1 MSRSRTILDNARD
14 ELFSHIQRCGV
25 LRAMPEQQAEWLEDT
40 MSYLAESFPTLSPG
54 ELSELREMGERFCQP
69 AIPHGKGYTDL
80 SREAWEQEGAE
91 EEEESAEEELAT
103 A

>member
-25 LRAMPEQQAEWLEDT
+25 LRATPGQQTEWLDDT
-40 MSYLAESFPTLSPG
+40 MGYLAETFPDLNQG
-54 ELSELREMGERFCQP
+54 EMDQLREMGERFCQP
-69 AIPHGKGYTDL
+69 PIPHGKGYTEL
-80 SREAWEQEGAE
+80 SRGEWEQPEAVDE
-91 EEEESAEEELAT
+91 AMAT

>member
-25 LRAMPEQQAEWLEDT
+25 LRATPEQQAEWLDDT
-40 MSYLAESFPTLSPG
+40 MGYLAETFPALTQG
-54 ELSELREMGERFCQP
+54 ELDELRGMGDRFCQP

-80 SREAWEQEGAE
+80 SRESWEQEAAE
-91 EEEESAEEELAT
+91 EEELAP